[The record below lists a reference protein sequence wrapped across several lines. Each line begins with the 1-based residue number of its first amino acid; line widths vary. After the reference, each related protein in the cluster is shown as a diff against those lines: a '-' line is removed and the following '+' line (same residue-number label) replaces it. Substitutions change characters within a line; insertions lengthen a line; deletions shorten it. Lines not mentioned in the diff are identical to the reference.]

1 MITVLLMLN
10 RGRSRAERVR
20 AGLVAAGAAAAT
32 FLVCVAVRLADFDDE
47 GSSLT
52 GLGLALLAVPV
63 AGLIH
68 QANRLA
74 SATRERRLAAL
85 RLAGATPGDVRLLGA
100 LEGGALA
107 LAGSLGGGALYV
119 VTHLSGPL
127 PQVPVVVA
135 VVTLGGVLSGARAG
149 RHVVSSP
156 LGLVRRARVRGPR
169 VRDLLLF
176 AAGLGLF
183 ALGAVVKG
191 GFPLAGKYGSALVMA
206 AGLVLLLFG
215 VTLAAT
221 WLIRAYARR
230 VGRRAGTAEALLAA
244 RLVEADPRAWAR
256 ALSVVGLTVF
266 FGAGAG
272 AQQAG
277 TGYFQAHALVD
288 VALLVA
294 LVTSAVALVVHQA
307 EELIDL
313 RRSFSALAASGVPER
328 ALGRVLLRQAVIAAL
343 PVCAVAAISGTAIVV
358 LTLTDIYQ
366 VQWLGWAVGRA
377 VAMAGVGVAAAVL
390 VALAARPLLRGALRF
405 ETISGTRPVPPS

>member
-1 MITVLLMLN
+1 MIAVLRMLN

-20 AGLVAAGAAAAT
+20 ARLVAAGAAVAT
-32 FLVCVAVRLADFDDE
+32 FLVCTAVSLADHRDE
-47 GSSLT
+47 GGSLT

-63 AGLIH
+63 AGLVH

-85 RLAGATPGDVRLLGA
+85 RLAGATPGDVRRLGA
-100 LEGGALA
+100 LEGGLLA
-107 LAGSLGGGALYV
+107 VGGSLGGGALYV
-119 VTHLSGPL
+119 LTHLAGPL

-135 VVTLGGVLSGARAG
+135 LVTLGGVMSGARAG
-149 RHVVSSP
+149 RHVVASP
-156 LGLVRRARVRGPR
+156 LGVDRRARVRGPS

-176 AAGLGLF
+176 AVGVGLF
-183 ALGAVVKG
+183 ILGAVMKG
-191 GFPLAGKYGSALVMA
+191 RFPLVGAYGSVVAMA
-206 AGLVLLLFG
+206 AGLVLLLLG

-230 VGRRAGTAEALLAA
+230 AGRRARSAEALLAA

-256 ALSVVGLTVF
+256 ALSVVSLTVF

-277 TGYFQAHALVD
+277 VGYSQAHALVD

-294 LVTSAVALVVHQA
+294 LVTSAAALVVHQA

-313 RRSFSALAASGVPER
+313 RRSFAALAASGVPER
-328 ALGRVLLRQAVIAAL
+328 ALGGVLVRQAVMAAL
-343 PVCAVAAISGTAIVV
+343 PVCVVAAVSGVAVVV
-358 LTLTDIYQ
+358 LTVVDVYQ
-366 VQWLGWAVGRA
+366 VQWLGWAVARA
-377 VAMAGVGVAAAVL
+377 VAMAGVGVLAAVL

-405 ETISGTRPVPPS
+405 EVRT

>member
-1 MITVLLMLN
+1 MITVLRMLN

-20 AGLVAAGAAAAT
+20 ARLVAAGAAVAT
-32 FLVCVAVRLADFDDE
+32 FLVCLAVSLADYQAE
-47 GSSLT
+47 GSSLK

-63 AGLIH
+63 AGLVH

-85 RLAGATPGDVRLLGA
+85 RLAGATPGDVRRLGA
-100 LEGGALA
+100 LEGGVLA
-107 LAGSLGGGALYV
+107 LGGSLGGGALYV

-149 RHVVSSP
+149 RHVVASP
-156 LGLVRRARVRGPR
+156 LGVARRARVRGPQ
-169 VRDLLLF
+169 VGDLLLF
-176 AAGLGLF
+176 GAGVGF
-183 ALGAVVKG
+183 FVLGAVVKG
-191 GFPLAGKYGSALVMA
+191 RFPLVSTYGSVVAMA

-221 WLIRAYARR
+221 WAIRAYARR
-230 VGRRAGTAEALLAA
+230 AGRRARSAEALLAA

-256 ALSVVGLTVF
+256 ALSVVSLTVF

-277 TGYFQAHALVD
+277 GGYSQAHALVD

-294 LVTSAVALVVHQA
+294 LVISAVALVVHQA

-313 RRSFSALAASGVPER
+313 RRSFSALAATGVPER
-328 ALGRVLLRQAVIAAL
+328 ALGEVLVRQAVIAAL
-343 PVCAVAAISGTAIVV
+343 PVCVVAAVAGVAVVV
-358 LTLTDIYQ
+358 LATVDVYQ
-366 VQWLGWAVGRA
+366 VQWLSWAVARA
-377 VAMAGVGVAAAVL
+377 VAMAGVGVLAAVL

-405 ETISGTRPVPPS
+405 ETRT

>member
-1 MITVLLMLN
+1 MITVLRMLN
-10 RGRSRAERVR
+10 RGRSRPERVR
-20 AGLVAAGAAAAT
+20 AWLVAAGAAAAT
-32 FLVCVAVRLADFDDE
+32 FLVCTAVSLADFQDE
-47 GSSLT
+47 GGSLT

-63 AGLIH
+63 AGLVH

-85 RLAGATPGDVRLLGA
+85 RLAGATPDDVRRLGA
-100 LEGGALA
+100 LEGGMLA
-107 LAGSLGGGALYV
+107 LTGSLGGGALYV
-119 VTHLSGPL
+119 IVHLAGPL

-135 VVTLGGVLSGARAG
+135 LVTLGGVLSGARAG
-149 RHVVSSP
+149 RHVVASP
-156 LGLVRRARVRGPR
+156 LGVARRARVRGPR
-169 VRDLLLF
+169 VQDLLLF
-176 AAGLGLF
+176 AAGVGLF
-183 ALGAVVKG
+183 TLGAVVKG
-191 GFPLAGKYGSALVMA
+191 HFPLVGAYGSVVAMA

-230 VGRRAGTAEALLAA
+230 AGRRARSAEALLAA

-256 ALSVVGLTVF
+256 ALSVVSLTVF

-277 TGYFQAHALVD
+277 VGYSQAHALVD

-313 RRSFSALAASGVPER
+313 RRSFAALAASGVPKR
-328 ALGRVLLRQAVIAAL
+328 ALGGVLVRQAAIAAL
-343 PVCAVAAISGTAIVV
+343 PVCVVAAASGVAVVILTIV
-358 LTLTDIYQ
+358 DIYQ

-377 VAMAGVGVAAAVL
+377 VAMAGVGVLAAVL
-390 VALAARPLLRGALRF
+390 VALAARPLLRGALGF
-405 ETISGTRPVPPS
+405 ETRA

>member
-1 MITVLLMLN
+1 MIAVLRMLS
-10 RGRSRAERVR
+10 RGRSRAERAR
-20 AGLVAAGAAAAT
+20 AWLVAAGAGLAT
-32 FLVCVAVRLADFDDE
+32 FLVCTAVSLADYRDE
-47 GSSLT
+47 GGSLT

-63 AGLIH
+63 AGLVH

-85 RLAGATPGDVRLLGA
+85 RLAGATPGDVRRLGA
-100 LEGGALA
+100 LESGLLA
-107 LAGSLGGGALYV
+107 LGGSLGGAALYA
-119 VTHLSGPL
+119 VTHLAGPL

-135 VVTLGGVLSGARAG
+135 LVTLGGVLSGARAG
-149 RHVVSSP
+149 RHVIASP
-156 LGLVRRARVRGPR
+156 LGVARRARVRGPR

-176 AAGLGLF
+176 VAGVGLF
-183 ALGAVVKG
+183 VLGVVMKG
-191 GFPLAGKYGSALVMA
+191 RFPLVGPYGSAVAMA

-215 VTLAAT
+215 VTLATT

-230 VGRRAGTAEALLAA
+230 AGRRARSAEALLAA

-277 TGYFQAHALVD
+277 VGYSHAHALVD

-294 LVTSAVALVVHQA
+294 LVTSALALMVHQA
-307 EELIDL
+307 EALLDH
-313 RRSFSALAASGVPER
+313 RRSFAALAASGVPER
-328 ALGRVLLRQAVIAAL
+328 ALGGVLVRQAVIAAL
-343 PVCAVAAISGTAIVV
+343 PVCSVAAVSGVAVV
-358 LTLTDIYQ
+358 ILTVLDVYQ
-366 VQWLGWAVGRA
+366 VQWLGWAVVRA
-377 VAMAGVGVAAAVL
+377 VAMAGVGVLAAVL

-405 ETISGTRPVPPS
+405 ETRV

>member
-1 MITVLLMLN
+1 MITVLRMLN

-20 AGLVAAGAAAAT
+20 ARLVAAGAAVAT
-32 FLVCVAVRLADFDDE
+32 FLVCLAVSLADYQAE

-63 AGLIH
+63 AGLVH

-85 RLAGATPGDVRLLGA
+85 RLAGATPGDVRRLGA
-100 LEGGALA
+100 LEGGVLA
-107 LAGSLGGGALYV
+107 LCGSLGGGALYV

-135 VVTLGGVLSGARAG
+135 VVTLGGVLSGARAS
-149 RHVVSSP
+149 RHVVASP
-156 LGLVRRARVRGPR
+156 LGVARRARVRGPR

-176 AAGLGLF
+176 GAGIGF
-183 ALGAVVKG
+183 FVLGAVVKG
-191 GFPLAGKYGSALVMA
+191 RFPLVGAYGSVVAMA

-221 WLIRAYARR
+221 WVIRAYARR
-230 VGRRAGTAEALLAA
+230 AGRRAQSAEALLAA

-256 ALSVVGLTVF
+256 ALSVVSLTVF

-277 TGYFQAHALVD
+277 VGYSQAHALVD

-294 LVTSAVALVVHQA
+294 LVTSAVALLVHQA

-328 ALGRVLLRQAVIAAL
+328 ALGGVLVRQAVIAAL
-343 PVCAVAAISGTAIVV
+343 PVCVVAAVSGVAVVV
-358 LTLTDIYQ
+358 LTIADVYQ
-366 VQWLGWAVGRA
+366 VQWLSWAVARA
-377 VAMAGVGVAAAVL
+377 VAMAGIGVLAAVL
-390 VALAARPLLRGALRF
+390 VALSARLLLRGALRF
-405 ETISGTRPVPPS
+405 ETRI

>member
-1 MITVLLMLN
+1 MIAVLRMLN

-20 AGLVAAGAAAAT
+20 ARLVAAGAAVAT
-32 FLVCVAVRLADFDDE
+32 FLVCTAVSLADYRDE
-47 GSSLT
+47 GDSLT

-63 AGLIH
+63 GGLVH

-85 RLAGATPGDVRLLGA
+85 RLAGATPGDVRRLGAMEGGLLG
-100 LEGGALA
+100 LG
-107 LAGSLGGGALYV
+107 GSLGGGALYV
-119 VTHLSGPL
+119 VTHLAGPL

-135 VVTLGGVLSGARAG
+135 LVTLGGVLSGARAG
-149 RHVVSSP
+149 RHVVASP
-156 LGLVRRARVRGPR
+156 LGVARRARVRGPR

-176 AAGLGLF
+176 AGGVGLFVLGL
-183 ALGAVVKG
+183 VVKG
-191 GFPLAGKYGSALVMA
+191 RFPIVSTYGSVASMM

-230 VGRRAGTAEALLAA
+230 AGRRARSAEALLAA

-256 ALSVVGLTVF
+256 ALSVVSLTVF
-266 FGAGAG
+266 FGAAAG

-277 TGYFQAHALVD
+277 VGYSQAHALVD

-313 RRSFSALAASGVPER
+313 RRSFAALAASGVQER
-328 ALGRVLLRQAVIAAL
+328 ALGGVLVRQAAIAAL
-343 PVCAVAAISGTAIVV
+343 PVCVVAAVSGVAVVV
-358 LTLTDIYQ
+358 LTIMDVYQ
-366 VQWLGWAVGRA
+366 VQWLGWAVARA
-377 VAMAGVGVAAAVL
+377 VAMAGVGVLAAVL

-405 ETISGTRPVPPS
+405 ETRI